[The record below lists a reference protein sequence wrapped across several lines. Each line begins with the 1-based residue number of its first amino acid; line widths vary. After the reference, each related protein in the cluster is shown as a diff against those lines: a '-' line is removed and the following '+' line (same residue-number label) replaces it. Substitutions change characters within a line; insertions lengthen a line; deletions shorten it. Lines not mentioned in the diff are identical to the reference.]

1 MEVTYGRERWRW
13 RVGGIYQT
21 RKEGEPVNE
30 GIRGAGRNYF
40 LRIQGWRAEEERQMQ
55 AKQQKTFTCTLLRN
69 KGWGC
74 RDKSQEDKKEEGRRS
89 KVEFLGR
96 GREAEMQGKYSCI
109 NARHSAVYMRIE
121 IVQSKSYFPFYFIL
135 FFFFLLRTR
144 TSFSLSFPSP
154 YRPDGFWIPERERT
168 CHAFLWKINSLHSW
182 SKDVQFRLHEDKWAR
197 ERTRP
202 LSSSRLSLFLV

>member
-30 GIRGAGRNYF
+30 GIRGAGRNHF

-55 AKQQKTFTCTLLRN
+55 AKQQKSFTCTLLRN

-109 NARHSAVYMRIE
+109 NAQHSAVYMRIE
-121 IVQSKSYFPFYFIL
+121 IVQSKSYSPFTLSY
-135 FFFFLLRTR
+135 FFFCWERGLH
-144 TSFSLSFPSP
+144 SP
-154 YRPDGFWIPERERT
+154 Y
-168 CHAFLWKINSLHSW
+168 
-182 SKDVQFRLHEDKWAR
+182 
-197 ERTRP
+197 
-202 LSSSRLSLFLV
+202 LSLLPIGLMDFGFLKERGPAMHSFEK